1 MKKRNVRI
9 IALMLAAV
17 IAAGSPMPVRAADF
31 EIEEEDKRAYQAS
44 GSRSS
49 VLILGKH
56 LSGDIGTGGWG
67 DGEEAGGV

>member
-1 MKKRNVRI
+1 MISACPTADSKY
-9 IALMLAAV
+9 
-17 IAAGSPMPVRAADF
+17 DF

-56 LSGDIGTGGWG
+56 LSGDTGTGGWG